1 MLCVSIGTWADE
13 TFGTNNKSSW
23 SYSDGTLTI
32 TLGENGDI
40 TESSWNYGNSSNT
53 PWSTATNDI
62 KKVVFNMSSEVTT
75 VDQNFLYIFSQN
87 LPNVTTFDLSSLS
100 SSQLALINVDNQ
112 NLGRNNVFKYPTGGA
127 GHVTSLIL
135 NASNYS
141 TFTAAGGAKYNLFSV
156 SGSTI
161 NGKIASDNDVDWST
175 VRGSANTLKVDG
187 TCPIDLSTSGFTSF
201 NLNDATITTV
211 TVPNNTT
218 VIVKSAD
225 KSKVTADNLS
235 TVTFVEVST
244 DIECTANELASKI
257 DELNTYGLTPTSI
270 KVTNGSLTD
279 VNTAIAGISGFTLD
293 ITAITGTGDEIFTLL
308 SSNATSITL
317 GTSNLT
323 TLKGVTGKTFTPAL
337 LAKIADKSYSASSFA
352 SELTTDNY
360 ILDGTT
366 LIVTG
371 ELTAVRLAYIKSN
384 FSGIKSLDV
393 SKCTNSSGNVSF
405 TDSDIPT
412 GVTTVSLPGNEYIT
426 YNGSATVLEKGAIVL
441 NIETAGTLQNKA
453 ESLQST
459 ILNAEHV
466 VITGTLNDTDLA
478 WLHNLADNGSYSNAS
493 NAVTKTIDLHTVTLA
508 EGSSL
513 SSLPTGAAY
522 GQAAI
527 LLPNVT
533 GVENIKIT
541 GTNVFWIDGTTLK
554 GNVGTASQLGHA
566 ATLADS
572 DSSIN
577 ILKLFDAG
585 ASSPLS
591 NGLTD
596 FDVDIIDLSEYSGT
610 VGDLSA
616 VTSVKTIIQPQ
627 ASAAT
632 KMEITGTLTNDVL
645 TTLNSLIS
653 SSITSLD
660 FGGVTSVA
668 SNIDWTILTGHN
680 NIEYIQLPGSE
691 SAKVKNFNITRLPAL
706 KAVGAYNSN
715 VGYAHVYA
723 AATNGALPT
732 LSTTFAN
739 NNIGL
744 FATSG
749 ITKLVVSGS
758 VAAKD
763 LDLDGENV
771 MTAPV
776 LDLSGAL
783 VAGTGSL
790 ALSTAADII
799 APNHSTLAG
808 MEEYVKPYVN
818 NVYAHGTNQFYI
830 CVGNNAALLTKASN
844 YLLEGETT
852 VAVKATA
859 SHVLPQAGVTALNS
873 LNVATL
879 DLSDVIFEGANIT
892 IANTYITKLKAS
904 GIRFNYYGDTNGYG
918 KILNITGCTHL
929 VEADFTD
936 AYMQRLDANGMSALK
951 VINASEIGMPALPA
965 GTATDNY
972 DEKVTATTDGI
983 INVTGTYT
991 NEGFVV
997 EGDEE
1002 FNVLRVYPQAAQDKV
1017 EKVTGAE
1024 VELTVDLANMT
1035 GETDTFE
1042 KLLNAALET
1051 YNADKADDQ
1060 KGTLKT
1066 ITILH
1071 INTTNSTKLTT
1082 AELSYLVNLKKLG
1095 VLDIKNADI
1104 TELTEAQIANS
1115 LKDAN
1120 SNMRDIALII
1130 PTPESKEFATG
1141 QTEVGA
1147 YQAAGVKCLAYN
1159 PWAKQT
1165 DGNYAK
1171 NTNKFHIY
1179 GTNAVVAKLEP
1190 MTRAAN
1196 FSIVFLPTYT
1206 TAGAFSDYPSVESGF
1221 VANTLSKFTCNSINM
1236 MWLSHYPLG
1245 YDFSTLNK
1253 ATHYIVIPHNSSNAS
1268 ALHKND
1274 IVGQD
1279 EYSQSD
1285 YIYGTHNSTEG
1296 IWAVMVYAGAASPYS
1311 GGISLDGEFI
1321 ATQGDNGT
1329 GETTSVIYVRQTGKL
1344 TNAENIFSDL
1354 QKNAYRTIMLGHAEG
1369 TDLAAISKIHSK
1381 KIDLSKVHLTNV
1393 DMTSC
1398 ANSEVEY
1405 LALPTEG
1412 DPAQFIPANFKD
1424 ADHCPNLK
1432 GLGLYHSNSTN
1443 ITDVLNKFYFA
1454 SWKAGSAR
1462 KIIEMIPESG
1472 PVCSYKMWGPLNN
1485 LDIANGNIT
1494 NGAFYQRASTLI
1506 QSADL
1511 SMAWFPNQDDMNFSA
1526 ASAYGTSGTTGF
1538 QSCELPRT
1546 EMTIIPE
1553 NAFDN
1558 MQALTYVAIPDIYT
1572 TIKTNAFHL
1581 CTTLTQMDVYGI
1593 TTSGQTDLDGV
1604 VYGSTGHES
1613 VYNYN
1618 SDNALIKETISNGPQ
1633 TVTLPASLGNGEDE
1647 GLYTGSMQL
1656 SEKVK
1661 DIYVLATTAPRCQ
1674 ADAFGSVAYV
1684 GNNTFAGVQAHPF
1697 ARDKYRMSF
1706 GSATPEEE
1714 TKWIAMLH
1722 FPAETS
1728 ATEAANYTD
1737 LTRNYSLYDE
1747 EGNLDGE
1754 GNPIRWPNQGEMLR
1768 SFNQARTGVTWKAW
1782 DETRDINN
1790 EPLYGEWNVANTEL
1804 GTSPAYD
1811 SEKYMGWHQFVL
1823 CASYVAPITEPTT
1836 TTIDYEQTNWYT
1848 ICLPY
1853 NMTKEQVVKYL
1864 GIPASAGGVNNQ
1876 LNGSSVTED
1885 KLPDI
1890 RTMVGVTRTKQKDAV
1905 KNKITIHLSKNL
1917 SAQEKDITVGLRGA
1931 TYNAKRTDQSGSTEA
1946 DNKDLIYL
1954 KGGYPYFIK
1963 AYLPTSVKSQM
1974 GSLSLGALT
1983 MMRIT
1988 KGSDAATILN
1998 QPGNKENSEYTN
2010 NEDVLAP
2017 KVIDVQAYYIN
2028 GESHYFAKDDDT
2040 EDADEALNDNDFI
2053 YGFEGQYWEQ
2063 YLPLGCYYLAA
2074 DQNFYRATTALNGN
2088 DPQWSMWTWKPY
2100 VAVITPKLGIVRTS
2114 LVKKDNSY
2122 MRSYS
2127 ETFTAGDDSFAGTS
2141 WARSVE
2147 LVFDEDIIEV
2157 GEDQTTSLD
2166 ELNGIS
2172 IAPTYVKV
2180 YNMAGQY
2187 VGDSVDGLAK
2197 GMYIVNGK
2205 KVVVK

>member
-1 MLCVSIGTWADE
+1 MKKYLLLILTMLSVSIGTWADIIVSE
-13 TFGTNNKSSW
+13 PDGSGNVTVTSTSTDTHIPQQQPGWQTLQYNYTFTGDFSNWNLDWNADIYNQGDYSNIRLDFSNATIATNKITELLAWGNTKGLNKTSRIVLPNNTPIPSDCSGFNYGGNLKYILSTATNGNVSLYVTSNLTNADVLTEFDLTSTVISNIKNNNNTVTFTGDASAIAVVRDYLESQSVPSSQLIIP
-23 SYSDGTLTI
+23 YDGNATAVGGSVKTNVDAIVNAAGATVSEVTTLTI
-32 TLGENGDI
+32 TSGTLSNSGEN
-40 TESSWNYGNSSNT
+40 
-53 PWSTATNDI
+53 NDI
-62 KKVVFNMSSEVTT
+62 
-75 VDQNFLYIFSQN
+75 DYI
-87 LPNVTTFDLSSLS
+87 TSSLS
-100 SSQLALINVDNQ
+100 
-112 NLGRNNVFKYPTGGA
+112 
-127 GHVTSLIL
+127 
-135 NASNYS
+135 
-141 TFTAAGGAKYNLFSV
+141 
-156 SGSTI
+156 
-161 NGKIASDNDVDWST
+161 
-175 VRGSANTLKVDG
+175 
-187 TCPIDLSTSGFTSF
+187 
-201 NLNDATITTV
+201 
-211 TVPNNTT
+211 
-218 VIVKSAD
+218 
-225 KSKVTADNLS
+225 
-235 TVTFVEVST
+235 
-244 DIECTANELASKI
+244 
-257 DELNTYGLTPTSI
+257 GLT
-270 KVTNGSLTD
+270 
-279 VNTAIAGISGFTLD
+279 TLD
-293 ITAITGTGDEIFTLL
+293 ISAATASSADDVWKLL
-308 SSNATSITL
+308 NKSSLTSITL

-323 TLKGVTGKTFTPAL
+323 TLKGVTGKTFTTAL

-352 SELTTDNY
+352 SELTTNNY

-371 ELTAVRLAYIKSN
+371 ELTADRLAYIKSN
-384 FSGIKSLDV
+384 FADITSLDV
-393 SKCTNSSGNVSF
+393 SKCTNNSGNVSF
-405 TDSDIPT
+405 TDNDIPT

-426 YNGSATVLEKGAIVL
+426 YSGNATVLEKGAIVL
-441 NIETAGTLQNKA
+441 NIETAGTLQTIA

-466 VITGTLNDTDLA
+466 VITGTLNGTDLA
-478 WLHNLADNGSYSNAS
+478 WLHNLADNGSYSSTS

-508 EGSSL
+508 EGTTL
-513 SSLPTGAAY
+513 SSLPTSAAY

-527 LLPNVT
+527 LLPNVA

-554 GNVGTASQLGHA
+554 GNVGTTSQLGHA

-572 DSSIN
+572 DSNIN

-596 FDVDIIDLSEYSGT
+596 FDVDIIDLSEYSGEI
-610 VGDLSA
+610 GDLSA

-668 SNIDWTILTGHN
+668 SDIDWTILTGHN

-691 SAKVKNFNITRLPAL
+691 SAKVKNFSITRLPAL

-723 AATNGALPT
+723 AAANGALPT
-732 LSTTFAN
+732 LSTTFAKSDGN

-758 VAAKD
+758 VAAND
-763 LDLDGENV
+763 LVLNGINV
-771 MTAPV
+771 MTATV

-799 APNHSTLAG
+799 APSHSTLAD
-808 MEEYVKPYVN
+808 MEEYVKTNVN

-830 CVGNNAALLTKASN
+830 CVGNNAALLTNASN

-859 SHVLPQAGVTALNS
+859 TYTLPQTGVTALNS

-879 DLSDVIFEGANIT
+879 DLKEVVFANDDIS
-892 IANTYITKLKAS
+892 ISNTHITKLIAS
-904 GIRFNYYGDTNGYG
+904 DIEFVNYGANRG
-918 KILNITGCTHL
+918 KIVNITGCTNL
-929 VEADFTD
+929 VEADFSG
-936 AYMQRLDANGMSALK
+936 ANMQRLDANGMSALK
-951 VINASEIGMPALPA
+951 VINASEIGMPALPE
-965 GTATDNY
+965 GTTAENY
-972 DEKVTATTDGI
+972 DTNVTATTNGI

-997 EGDEE
+997 DGDEE
-1002 FNVLRVYPQAAQDKV
+1002 FNVLRVYPQAAQAKV

-1042 KLLNAALET
+1042 KLLNAALDT

-1104 TELTEAQIANS
+1104 TELTVAQIANS

-1165 DGNYAK
+1165 NGSYAK

-1221 VANTLSKFTCNSINM
+1221 IENTLSKFTCNSINM
-1236 MWLSHYPLG
+1236 MWLNHSPLG
-1245 YDFSTLNK
+1245 YDFSTLNP
-1253 ATHYIVIPHNSSNAS
+1253 ATHYIVIPHNSFNAD
-1268 ALHKND
+1268 AQHTND

-1279 EYSQSD
+1279 KYSGSD
-1285 YIYGTHNSTEG
+1285 YIYGTHNSTDG
-1296 IWAVMVYAGAASPYS
+1296 IWAVMVYAGTASPYS
-1311 GGISLDGEFI
+1311 SGISFDGEFLL
-1321 ATQGDNGT
+1321 TQGDNGT
-1329 GETTSVIYVRQTGKL
+1329 GETTSVIYVRETGKL

-1354 QKNAYRTIMLGHAEG
+1354 QKNAYRTIMLGQAVG

-1424 ADHCPNLK
+1424 DDHCPNLK
-1432 GLGLYHSNSTN
+1432 GLGLYHSNSTDA
-1443 ITDVLNKFYFA
+1443 TDVLNKFYFA
-1454 SWKAGSAR
+1454 SWAAGSAR
-1462 KIIEMIPESG
+1462 KIIEMIPESA

-1511 SMAWFPNQDDMNFSA
+1511 SMAWFPNPDHMNFSA
-1526 ASAYGTSGTTGF
+1526 ASAYGSSGATGF

-1546 EMTIIPE
+1546 NMTIIPA

-1558 MQALTYVAIPDIYT
+1558 MKALTYVAIPDIYT
-1572 TIKTNAFHL
+1572 TIKTEAFYGS
-1581 CTTLTQMDVYGI
+1581 TVEQIDVYDI
-1593 TTSGQTDLDGV
+1593 TTNGQTDLDGV
-1604 VYGSTGHES
+1604 VYGSTGHVS

-1633 TVTLPASLGNGEDE
+1633 TVTLPASLGNGEGE
-1647 GLYTGSMQL
+1647 GLYTGSMQF

-1684 GNNTFAGVQAHPF
+1684 GNDTFAGVKAHPF

-1706 GSATPEEE
+1706 GSASPEEE
-1714 TKWIAMLH
+1714 TKWLAMLH
-1722 FPAETS
+1722 FPAET
-1728 ATEAANYTD
+1728 TPEEAANYTD

-1768 SFNQARTGVTWKAW
+1768 SFNQARTGVTWEAW
-1782 DETRDINN
+1782 EENRDINN
-1790 EPLYGEWNVANTEL
+1790 EPEHGTWNIATPDL
-1804 GTSPAYD
+1804 GNSPAYD
-1811 SEKYMGWHQFVL
+1811 KNYMGWHQFVL
-1823 CASYVAPITEPTT
+1823 CASYFAPIVEPTEET
-1836 TTIDYEQTNWYT
+1836 VDYVQTNWYT

-1853 NMTKEQVVKYL
+1853 NMTKAQLVKYL
-1864 GIPASAGGVNNQ
+1864 GIPASTNIVHNMLGD
-1876 LNGSSVTED
+1876 TEVD
-1885 KLPDI
+1885 TDRLPDI
-1890 RTMVGVTRTKQKDAV
+1890 RTMIGVTRTKEKGTT

-1917 SAQEKDITVGLRGA
+1917 AKENNDVNVGLRGA
-1931 TYNAKRTDQSGSTEA
+1931 AYVSA
-1946 DNKDLIYL
+1946 DENNYL

-1963 AYLPTSVKSQM
+1963 AYLPTSIKSQM
-1974 GSLSLGALT
+1974 ESLSLGALT

-1988 KGSDAATILN
+1988 RSADAATILN
-1998 QPGNKENSEYTN
+1998 QKGYTENSAKTL
-2010 NEDVLAP
+2010 NEAVLAP
-2017 KVIDVQAYYIN
+2017 KEIKVQAWYEN
-2028 GESHYFAKDDDT
+2028 GEDKYFAKKNDT
-2040 EDADEALNDNDFI
+2040 EDSKEAEEADDFL
-2053 YGFEGQYWEQ
+2053 YGFQGQYWEQ
-2063 YLPLGCYYLAA
+2063 MLPLGCYYLAA
-2074 DQNFYRATTALNGN
+2074 NQKFYRATAEDTNNPG
-2088 DPQWSMWTWKPY
+2088 WSVWKWKPY
-2100 VAVITPKLGIVRTS
+2100 VAVITPKTS
-2114 LVKKDNSY
+2114 KTETEVKKNGAQY
-2122 MRSYS
+2122 TQSYS
-2127 ETFTAGDDSFAGTS
+2127 EVFSAEDDSFAGTT
-2141 WARSVE
+2141 WARSTFE
-2147 LVFDEDIIEV
+2147 LVFDDDIIEV
-2157 GEDQTTSLD
+2157 GEDGNETTAIEQL
-2166 ELNGIS
+2166 ENGAIQFTS
-2172 IAPTYVKV
+2172 GKV
-2180 YNMAGQY
+2180 FNMAGQY
-2187 VGDSVDGLAK
+2187 VGDSLSGLPK

-2205 KVVVK
+2205 KYVVK